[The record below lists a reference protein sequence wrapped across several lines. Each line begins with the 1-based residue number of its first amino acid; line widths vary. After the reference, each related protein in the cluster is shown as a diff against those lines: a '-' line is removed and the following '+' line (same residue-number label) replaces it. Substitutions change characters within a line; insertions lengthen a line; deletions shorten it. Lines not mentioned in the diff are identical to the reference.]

1 MIRTRKVLARFVSL
15 RAIKLQ
21 RGRDRRKM
29 VDLYLLF
36 LTYFGSES
44 NYFFFFFRISAAIEL
59 KELSRLGGSLRI
71 DKIIVIPLPTWLRNT
86 VKQEK
91 ANV

>member
-1 MIRTRKVLARFVSL
+1 MIRTRKVLARLVSL
-15 RAIKLQ
+15 RPIKLQ
-21 RGRDRRKM
+21 RDRDRCKM
-29 VDLYLLF
+29 VDFYLLF
-36 LTYFGSES
+36 LTYFGPES
-44 NYFFFFFRISAAIEL
+44 NYFFRISAAIKL
-59 KELSRLGGSLRI
+59 KELSRVGGSLRI

>member
-44 NYFFFFFRISAAIEL
+44 NYFFFFRISAAIEL

>member
-15 RAIKLQ
+15 RPIKLQ

-44 NYFFFFFRISAAIEL
+44 NYFFFRISAAIEL
-59 KELSRLGGSLRI
+59 KDLSRLGGSLRI

>member
-15 RAIKLQ
+15 RPIELQ
-21 RGRDRRKM
+21 RGRDPRNM
-29 VDLYLLF
+29 VDFYLLF
-36 LTYFGSES
+36 LTHFGSES
-44 NYFFFFFRISAAIEL
+44 NYFFRIAAAIKL